1 MQLIAEIKTRYGRPV
16 IVLSGL
22 TENYSSLIARAKLA
36 ADFFCLLPF
45 ETDAFMKAIEKCLT
59 MLNGFDEISR
69 KRLKGSAGH
78 TTT

>member
-1 MQLIAEIKTRYGRPV
+1 M

-22 TENYSSLIARAKLA
+22 GDNDSSLIARAKLA
-36 ADFFCLLPF
+36 ADFFFPLPF
-45 ETDAFMKAIEKCLT
+45 ETDAFRKAFEKCLT